1 MQRFIP
7 GKTKVKTEFWK
18 GVTISDLITG
28 LIALAGAGLIL
39 AANIFDMRTK
49 IVVLLSWLGLMAS
62 MFIPVD
68 EGLRLYGSLGLLFRF
83 MAFKKRYSTDLEKK
97 HYAPMSELT
106 PFLNIE
112 LGKYINYGEYR
123 GMVLEIM
130 PLEFGLLNEDKQNMM
145 INTFASGLRRLSEYQ
160 SATIVKL
167 KKPMVFDSYMARD
180 DEKFAILN
188 QQFADGE
195 FTKEELDARGL
206 IFEERVMTLDRANRQ
221 DPILQDHF
229 YMVVY
234 GADKDALESTV
245 EGIKNTIGSGQTP
258 VKAHVLK
265 EFDLVSFLKSNYT
278 ENFNEKEIASVPAS
292 AYMKYVLPKTVEFKV
307 SRTIVDGNGY
317 RNFVVSQ
324 YPLAVDNGWAY
335 SLFALDKARVVI
347 NFHPMQRD
355 KAEKMIDRAIMETE
369 TKLEKAGKSS
379 KQIELETQLE
389 TMRSLLEMLKNNN
402 EQLFNVNTHIQC
414 KEVARKEIKSILRQ
428 NGFRVAEMFGRQVDA
443 YISNSISRLDLVKSF
458 ERGMPTT
465 TLAAAFP
472 FVSSSMQDPTGF
484 YIGDN
489 EYPVFIDF
497 FSRKER
503 INSNMMIIGKSGSG
517 KSYATKTLLANLA
530 ADKTK
535 IFLLDPEK
543 EYVPLAHNLHGKI
556 IDVGSSSQGMIN
568 PFQIMFSLK
577 EDDDEEEGTDDFST
591 HLQFLEQFF
600 RVVLEGISTDAF
612 ELLNTL
618 VVELYKSKGIDQ
630 RTDVTKLTQTDFP
643 IFDDLY
649 ELICKKLA
657 KEKDDY
663 FKRNYQ
669 ILQTY
674 VQKFSTGGRNANLWN
689 GYTSLT
695 TTENFILFN
704 FRTMFANRNESLA
717 NAQML
722 LIFKYLNNEI
732 IKNRDYNLSH
742 NFKRQVVVA
751 VDEAHMFIDPKFP
764 VALSF
769 MAEMAKRIRKY
780 EGMQIII
787 TQNIKDFLGS
797 ADIIRQSSAIINA
810 SQYSLIFQLAPNDM
824 NDLLQL
830 YASSGGLTKE
840 EQDGIVTADKGVCFL
855 ITGPLSRTFVHIV
868 ALPTVRY
875 MIGEAK

>member
-1 MQRFIP
+1 
-7 GKTKVKTEFWK
+7 
-18 GVTISDLITG
+18 
-28 LIALAGAGLIL
+28 
-39 AANIFDMRTK
+39 
-49 IVVLLSWLGLMAS
+49 
-62 MFIPVD
+62 
-68 EGLRLYGSLGLLFRF
+68 
-83 MAFKKRYSTDLEKK
+83 
-97 HYAPMSELT
+97 
-106 PFLNIE
+106 
-112 LGKYINYGEYR
+112 
-123 GMVLEIM
+123 
-130 PLEFGLLNEDKQNMM
+130 
-145 INTFASGLRRLSEYQ
+145 
-160 SATIVKL
+160 
-167 KKPMVFDSYMARD
+167 
-180 DEKFAILN
+180 
-188 QQFADGE
+188 
-195 FTKEELDARGL
+195 
-206 IFEERVMTLDRANRQ
+206 
-221 DPILQDHF
+221 
-229 YMVVY
+229 
-234 GADKDALESTV
+234 
-245 EGIKNTIGSGQTP
+245 
-258 VKAHVLK
+258 
-265 EFDLVSFLKSNYT
+265 
-278 ENFNEKEIASVPAS
+278 
-292 AYMKYVLPKTVEFKV
+292 
-307 SRTIVDGNGY
+307 
-317 RNFVVSQ
+317 
-324 YPLAVDNGWAY
+324 
-335 SLFALDKARVVI
+335 
-347 NFHPMQRD
+347 
-355 KAEKMIDRAIMETE
+355 
-369 TKLEKAGKSS
+369 
-379 KQIELETQLE
+379 
-389 TMRSLLEMLKNNN
+389 
-402 EQLFNVNTHIQC
+402 
-414 KEVARKEIKSILRQ
+414 
-428 NGFRVAEMFGRQVDA
+428 
-443 YISNSISRLDLVKSF
+443 
-458 ERGMPTT
+458 
-465 TLAAAFP
+465 
-472 FVSSSMQDPTGF
+472 
-484 YIGDN
+484 
-489 EYPVFIDF
+489 
-497 FSRKER
+497 
-503 INSNMMIIGKSGSG
+503 MMIIGKSGSG

-543 EYVPLAHNLHGKI
+543 EYVPLARNLHGKI

-649 ELICKKLA
+649 ELICKKLT

>member
-1 MQRFIP
+1 MQRYIP

-18 GVTISDLITG
+18 GVTVSDLITG
-28 LIALAGAGLIL
+28 LVALVGVGLIL
-39 AANIFDMRTK
+39 GGNLFETRVQ

-62 MFIPVD
+62 MFLPVD

-83 MAFKKRYSTDLEKK
+83 MAFKKKYSTDLERK

-106 PFLNIE
+106 PFINIE

-123 GMVLEIM
+123 GMVIEIM
-130 PLEFGLLNEDKQNMM
+130 PMEFGLLDEDKQNMM
-145 INTFASGLRRLSEYQ
+145 INTFAKGLRRLNEYQ
-160 SATIVKL
+160 TATIVKL
-167 KKPMVFDSYMARD
+167 KKPMVFDSYMEND
-180 DEKFAILN
+180 DKKFAILN
-188 QQFADGE
+188 QLHDEGE
-195 FTKEELDARGL
+195 YTDDEIESRGA
-206 IFEERVMTLDRANRQ
+206 IFEERVMTLDRANRRE
-221 DPILQDHF
+221 PILQDHF

-234 GADKDALESTV
+234 GTDKEALEETIRGIEST
-245 EGIKNTIGSGQTP
+245 IYSGQTP
-258 VKAHVLK
+258 IHSKVLTDN
-265 EFDLVSFLKSNYT
+265 DLVSFLKSNYS
-278 ENFNEKEIASVPAS
+278 ENFNEKEIQSIPAS
-292 AYMKYVLPKTVEFKV
+292 SYMKYILPKTVEFKV
-307 SRTIVDGNGY
+307 ARTVVDGVGY
-317 RNFVVSQ
+317 RNFVISQ
-324 YPLAVDNGWAY
+324 YPLTVGNGWAY
-335 SLFALDKARVVI
+335 TLFALDKARVVM
-347 NFHPMQRD
+347 NFSPMRKD

-379 KQIELETQLE
+379 KQIELETQLS
-389 TMRSLLEMLKNNN
+389 TMRSLLETLKNNN

-414 KEVARKEIKSILRQ
+414 KEIARKEIRAILRQ

-443 YISNSISRLDLVKSF
+443 YISNSISRLDTVKQF

-497 FSRKER
+497 FSRKNR
-503 INSNMMIIGKSGSG
+503 VNSNMMIVGKSGSG

-543 EYVPLAHNLHGKI
+543 EYVPLARNLNGKI
-556 IDVGSSSQGMIN
+556 IDVGSSAEGMIN
-568 PFQIMFSLK
+568 PFQVMFSLK
-577 EDDDEEEGTDDFST
+577 EDDEEDTTNDDFAI

-618 VVELYKSKGIDQ
+618 VVELYRDKGIDSSSPFE
-630 RTDVTKLTQTDFP
+630 TLPPEAYP

-649 ELICKKLA
+649 ALINKKLS
-657 KEKDDY
+657 KEKDAY
-663 FKRNYQ
+663 FKHNYQ

-674 VQKFSTGGRNANLWN
+674 VQKFSTGGRNSNLWN
-689 GYTSLT
+689 GHTSLT
-695 TTENFILFN
+695 TTENFIVFN
-704 FRTMFANRNESLA
+704 FRTLFANRNTGLA

-732 IKNRDYNLSH
+732 IKNRDYNLRH

-751 VDEAHMFIDPKFP
+751 VDEAHMFIDPNFP

-780 EGMQIII
+780 EGMEIII

-810 SQYSLIFQLAPNDM
+810 CQYSLIFQLAPNDM
-824 NDLLQL
+824 NDLLEL
-830 YASSGGLTKE
+830 YRASGGLTPE
-840 EQDGIVTADKGVCFL
+840 EQEGIVTAARGECFL
-855 ITGPLSRTFVHIV
+855 ITGPLARTFVRIV
-868 ALPTVRY
+868 ALPVVRWV
-875 MIGEAK
+875 IGEAK